1 MFYNF
6 YIYLVILATMSPIL
20 AYNKQKILSKI
31 SISEEIFYTTGV
43 LFSLLLIFK
52 LYKKKDIITKV
63 DNQTILRIAIQSCIV
78 LAGLFISGIVISR
91 ENVFRYKL
99 FQKPVYI
106 VILLI
111 LAVCFYKEK
120 VSFQKLIGIVFL
132 LIGTYLIETKTK
144 IIK

>member
-31 SISEEIFYTTGV
+31 SISEEIFYTTLAV
-43 LFSLLLIFK
+43 FSLLLIFK

-63 DNQTILRIAIQSCIV
+63 DNHTILRIVIQAFIV

-91 ENVFRYKL
+91 ENVFIYKL
-99 FQKPVYI
+99 FQKPVYT
-106 VILLI
+106 VVLLI

-120 VSFQKLIGIVFL
+120 VSFQKFIGIIFL
-132 LIGTYLIETKTK
+132 LIGTYFIETKTK
-144 IIK
+144 LIK

>member
-6 YIYLVILATMSPIL
+6 YIYHVILATMSPIL

-31 SISEEIFYTTGV
+31 NISEEIFYTTGA
-43 LFSLLLIFK
+43 LFTLLLIYK
-52 LYKKKDIITKV
+52 IYKKKDIITKI
-63 DNQTILRIAIQSCIV
+63 DNQTIIRIAIQSCLV
-78 LAGLFISGIVISR
+78 LIGLFISGIVISR

-120 VSFQKLIGIVFL
+120 ITFQKLIGIVLL
-132 LIGTYLIETKTK
+132 LIGTYLIETKRSF
-144 IIK
+144 IK

>member
-31 SISEEIFYTTGV
+31 NISEEIFYTTLAV
-43 LFSLLLIFK
+43 FSLLLIFK
-52 LYKKKDIITKV
+52 IYKKKDIITKV
-63 DNQTILRIAIQSCIV
+63 DNHTILRIIIQAFIV

-99 FQKPVYI
+99 FQKPVYT
-106 VILLI
+106 VVLLI

-120 VSFQKLIGIVFL
+120 ISFQKFIGIIFL
-132 LIGTYLIETKTK
+132 LIGTYFIETKTK
-144 IIK
+144 LIK